1 MFRIIRKD
9 IEAYQKRIGGTRM
22 RQWLEVFRAP
32 GIHAVIVYR
41 FGRWLLERSLPI
53 RILLEPL
60 YVLLWQRIRARWG
73 IEIVR
78 STQIGEGFVVQ
89 HLGSVIIGGP
99 TTIGKNFIVHQ
110 DVTIGRIFQG
120 RYQGLPEIGD
130 NVTIAPGAKL
140 FGKITIGNNVKIGPN
155 AVILKRNI
163 PDNAVVTVSE
173 SQVVVMNSSDN
184 EASKAIS
191 TFPLI

>member
-1 MFRIIRKD
+1 MFKIIRKD
-9 IEAYQKRIGGTRM
+9 IEAYQKRIGGTRT

-41 FGRWLLERSLPI
+41 FGRWLLKRSLPI
-53 RILLEPL
+53 RILLDPL
-60 YVLLWQRIRARWG
+60 YVILWQRIRARWG

-110 DVTIGRIFQG
+110 DVTIGRIFG
-120 RYQGLPEIGD
+120 GIYQGLPQIGD
-130 NVTIAPGAKL
+130 NVTIAPGAKV

-155 AVILKRNI
+155 AVVIKKDI
-163 PDNAVVTVSE
+163 PDNAIVTVSE
-173 SQVVVMNSSDN
+173 SQIVVKSISDN
-184 EASKAIS
+184 AAADAIS
-191 TFPLI
+191 TFQ